1 MRRLRCSAVRWREA
15 LLWAQTF
22 YIFFNLHNTFL
33 THWRKEKKHNR
44 SPFTSLLPSFKYVL
58 FDIRFDQI
66 KGACWAMVE
75 VCTLSLFKPE
85 IDMWLDRKYLY
96 L

>member
-1 MRRLRCSAVRWREA
+1 MRRLRCSAVRGREA

-33 THWRKEKKHNR
+33 THWRKERNIIGLL
-44 SPFTSLLPSFKYVL
+44 LLPYYLPLNMFYL
-58 FDIRFDQI
+58 ILGLI
-66 KGACWAMVE
+66 KLKGNCWAMVE